1 MSSSNNL
8 ELDNALKSSIMKYM
22 LVSFLTIFILL
33 GGMVVWAVKT
43 DISGAVIAS
52 GTIVVEGNSKQ
63 VQHQE
68 GGIVKRILV
77 KDGDMVKAGDL
88 LIQLD
93 DTTTKAGLANI
104 TEQLDS
110 LYAQDA
116 RLIAEQNGAKELSF
130 ADDNRSP
137 RVGSSKHAL
146 EKINTN
152 QINLF
157 NARRNSILGQKQQL
171 AEQIVQFEK
180 QIQGLQSQSDAKK
193 SERGY
198 LEKELVNLEA
208 LLKKKLVPASRVS
221 ALQRDKSKLTG
232 ELGELSAQ
240 IAQTRE
246 AISERNIQILQVDQE
261 FLTSVLQQRLETR
274 TKIAQLE
281 EQKIN
286 VLDQL
291 SRVEIRAPR
300 SGVIHDLNVHTIGQ
314 VIQAAEV
321 TMLIVPDDD
330 QLIVEA
336 QVLPVNIDQIAI
348 NQTAKIRLPSFDQRV
363 TPELGAIV
371 KTISADLFTDTNTG
385 LSFYTT
391 SLVMP
396 ETELSKLGNQ
406 QLVPGMP
413 VETFIK
419 TNDRSVISYLV
430 KPITDQIRHA
440 MRER

>member
-1 MSSSNNL
+1 MSSSNDL
-8 ELDNALKSSIMKYM
+8 ELDNALKSSIIKYM
-22 LVSFLTIFILL
+22 LVSFLTIFVLL
-33 GGMVVWAVKT
+33 GGMVVWAAKT

-52 GTIVVEGNSKQ
+52 GTVVVEGNSKQ

-77 KDGDMVKAGDL
+77 KDGDLVNAGDL

-116 RLIAEQNGAKELSF
+116 RLIAEQNGAAKLSF
-130 ADDNRSP
+130 ADDNKSP
-137 RVGSSKHAL
+137 RNGSSRHAL

-157 NARRNSILGQKQQL
+157 NARRNSVLGQKQQL

-180 QIQGLQSQSDAKK
+180 QIEGLQSQSDAKK

-240 IAQTRE
+240 IAQTHE

-261 FLTSVLQQRLETR
+261 FLTNVLQQRLETR

-300 SGVIHDLNVHTIGQ
+300 AGVIHDLNVHTIGQ

-321 TMLIVPDDD
+321 TMLIVPNDD

-371 KTISADLFTDTNTG
+371 KTISADLLTDTNTG

-396 ETELSKLGNQ
+396 ETELIKLGEQ

-430 KPITDQIRHA
+430 KPIMDQIRHA